1 MKNKVKNALNGKRNG
16 TKIMLCGVIIGFLV
30 AVASCGKD
38 VNKIEGTYSGTY
50 TIENI
55 TRGFSCGITSTIE
68 FKDGKYS
75 YKVFSQFLSFDSGS
89 GNFTITGNKIIFELT
104 NYDVDEAPIGTIEDY
119 LLQGEYEYT
128 LDKNNLTFS
137 KTSTAYEENYKYEL
151 AFKKN
156 Q

>member
-1 MKNKVKNALNGKRNG
+1 MRRIVKIAIISKRKS
-16 TKIMLCGVIIGFLV
+16 TITILCGVCLGILV
-30 AVASCGKD
+30 VFTSCGKD
-38 VNKIEGTYSGTY
+38 VKKIEGTYSGTY
-50 TIENI
+50 TIENL
-55 TRGFSCGITSTIE
+55 TSGFSCGITSTIE

-104 NYDVDEAPIGTIEDY
+104 NYDVEDAPIGTIENY

-137 KTSTAYEENYKYEL
+137 KTATAYEENYKYEL